1 MKNDDNQ
8 QIDIHEDRRN
18 ANMGTERGRNGVNY
32 IGGTDDKL
40 KFANDMAES
49 LPALLKDVFGIMD
62 TVLINGASIYIAH
75 PQGKLGLLFGQ
86 AIIDV
91 GWHLHETLIWVKD
104 TFVLG
109 HCDYHYQHE
118 PIYYGWKGKNRK
130 WYVGRD
136 KSTIFEIPRPK
147 RSIEHPTMKPIELI
161 EAHLENS
168 TRKGDLVL
176 DPFCGSGSTLI
187 ACERMAR
194 KARCVEIEPAYIA
207 VTLERWHQMTDKMPS
222 LYIKE

>member
-1 MKNDDNQ
+1 MNDEA
-8 QIDIHEDRRN
+8 ILSMLAALAEECGRIKWIETSTYSDRV
-18 ANMGTERGRNGVNY
+18 AHQY
-32 IGGTDDKL
+32 IL
-40 KFANDMAES
+40 R
-49 LPALLKDVFGIMD
+49 KDHSDLYLRLRRAIEE
-62 TVLINGASIYIAH
+62 
-75 PQGKLGLLFGQ
+75 FGQ